1 MRPLAVSAEGNQA
14 KCWAIPAMVFAIL
27 SCIGFIG
34 NAWIQGIGGI
44 LALIASSMIICCD
57 AAKAAGKLQAC
68 FVLFILGGIIE
79 IVGGIVAV
87 ILFFSWKAGI
97 EEGCLSAYG
106 NAAADYD
113 NCVNTMVGIVGAIIW
128 PSVGLAVVSG
138 VLILIAGVK
147 ANAAK
152 GALLKGGGGGMA

>member
-97 EEGCLSAYG
+97 EEGCQIYG
-106 NAAADYD
+106 TSGVHYD